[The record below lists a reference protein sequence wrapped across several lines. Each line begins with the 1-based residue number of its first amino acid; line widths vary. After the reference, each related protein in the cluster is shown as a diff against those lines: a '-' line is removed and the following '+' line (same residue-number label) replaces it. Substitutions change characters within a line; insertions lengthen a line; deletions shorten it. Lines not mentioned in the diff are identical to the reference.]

1 MSLQDHVQ
9 TFVTDPSSDAATDA
23 VSSVGSAILSRSVS
37 ILDVIT
43 SIGAPLTSTDPFER
57 AKAVRLLT
65 KVLDIVVNTHL
76 KHQTTILDR
85 KTVAVLMAFYLER
98 LHDTTSVEELIEGIR
113 VLLSSNLV
121 SRADAIEIP
130 RAVFKELSVQSFS
143 QNVRYSI
150 YLVFDRIL
158 EIHFDAIKNLA
169 DDFISGFL
177 VAMVI
182 NFIVVYS
189 RLMDV
194 QDGEKDPRNILIC
207 FGIVHTI
214 ITKLDIT
221 NKHQDIF
228 ESIYC
233 YFPITFRPPPND
245 PYGITANDLKLK
257 LRQCFAGSFLFAK
270 LAWPVLI
277 EKLSSSSENAKLDA
291 MQTITACAPVYGAD
305 SLSLPHLDELWD
317 QLVEES
323 LDAKPAAQR
332 DAALDAVTAITLAVS
347 KAGVI
352 SSATGNDAFSKF
364 LGFVS
369 KYAIT
374 ELLDTTTPK
383 EAARKVL
390 NAAAKA
396 SESAFYFLVVHVV
409 KPLVESL
416 KDGCSILN
424 RSVKCGVFL
433 DFLTVSCIFYK
444 DGESM
449 DIDEIPANPLLS
461 LKDQLFQLF
470 SSALAA
476 KDDVL
481 VMAGL
486 QGLSQLSITVGFMS
500 SRDTEW
506 YFETLF
512 GMSVNEPKPV
522 SEVAISVLVTECSR
536 RVKYVLSIVVPQLIE
551 ACVTLT
557 GKNPEASANS
567 FDCLV
572 SLCVS
577 AEVFCVAVPEF
588 VKIGE
593 VANNLVL
600 VMHAFTALDFI
611 FKEHAAL
618 VQKFDYIACLAVPLL
633 KTLVTRKIEN
643 VPLCSDKCALESV
656 SSVFSK
662 LMRLMDRSQQ
672 ETLTNIAISSFF
684 SGDLTAIGLNET
696 QNPSAIHQD
705 SSIHGLSTVFAAVI
719 CNAKAEIL
727 FQDVSPF
734 EIIKGLIDS
743 VLNRN
748 TPFDPYAERLCE
760 VIASLLN
767 KADGQTISAFLEIEN
782 RLYMIANNEVSCN
795 IGSRLTAG
803 ILILW
808 ITRALVMKSP
818 DEKNLGRVTSV
829 MNLINSDDSYG
840 RSLSANFFIL
850 AANDPSFGR
859 GILTRD
865 AFAKV
870 SLLWQQKQFK
880 HALPMLVSGFNRED
894 SEERKSNYLLALSHL
909 MKHVAKSVVLYEID
923 KLIPLLLAG
932 LVSKNTS
939 LVHTILEIL
948 ETLLKESPG
957 SLAGHIESFTIL
969 FLRLVGGGEN
979 QNDKCASAE
988 VRVLSLRCLGLIPRS
1003 DIPLHVLLGLKTR
1016 VLSGLQVPL
1025 DDSRRA
1031 VRREAGNTRGKWFLL
1046 LGKK

>member
-98 LHDTTSVEELIEGIR
+98 LHDTTSVE
-113 VLLSSNLV
+113 
-121 SRADAIEIP
+121 
-130 RAVFKELSVQSFS
+130 
-143 QNVRYSI
+143 
-150 YLVFDRIL
+150 
-158 EIHFDAIKNLA
+158 AIKNLA

-305 SLSLPHLDELWD
+305 SLSLPHLEELWD

-449 DIDEIPANPLLS
+449 DIGEFN
-461 LKDQLFQLF
+461 F
-470 SSALAA
+470 SFFH
-476 KDDVL
+476 DVL

-500 SRDTEW
+500 SRDIEW

-611 FKEHAAL
+611 FKENAAL

-662 LMRLMDRSQQ
+662 LMRLMDRRSFLILHSVLIIVRHASQQ

-1031 VRREAGNTRGKWFLL
+1031 VDVCMLADKSFVPGLAGVKLKSGYE
-1046 LGKK
+1046 